1 MRYKQLGVS
10 GLTVSVLG
18 LGCNNFSARV
28 DQAGATA
35 IVDACFE
42 RGVTFFDTSDYYG
55 ESEVYLGIALQGR
68 RDEAVIATK
77 FGIDRQG
84 RIAPAWEAR
93 GSRRFIR
100 RAVEASLRRL
110 QTDYI
115 DLYQQHVPDPLTPL
129 EETVAALDEL
139 VREGKVR
146 YVGCSNLPA
155 WRVADA
161 QWIARSGGFA
171 RFVSSQSRYNLL
183 ERGIEAEL
191 IPTCLHFGMG
201 LIAYFPLAN
210 GLLTGKYRR
219 GESPPVGARLTDMA
233 VPWRVGP
240 PKTEDQLS
248 DDNFARIEA
257 IEAFA
262 RSREATLL
270 DVALGGL
277 VRQPGVATVIAGA
290 SRPEQLH
297 ANAAAAGWEP
307 TADDLAELDQLC
319 RHLQRP

>member
-1 MRYKQLGVS
+1 VRYKQLGES

-55 ESEVYLGIALQGR
+55 DSEVYLGDALTGR

-77 FGIDRQG
+77 FGLDRQG
-84 RIAPAWEAR
+84 RIAPEWEAR

-100 RAVEASLRRL
+100 RAVETSLRRL
-110 QTDYI
+110 RTDYI
-115 DLYQQHVPDPLTPL
+115 DLYQQHVPDPRTPL
-129 EETVAALDEL
+129 EETITALDEL

-161 QWIARSGGFA
+161 QWIARSRGLA
-171 RFVSSQSRYNLL
+171 RFVSSQSRYSLL
-183 ERGIEAEL
+183 ERGIEADL
-191 IPTCLHFGMG
+191 VPACLHFGMG
-201 LIAYFPLAN
+201 VIAYFPLAN

-219 GESPPVGARLTDMA
+219 GEPPPAGARLTDMT
-233 VPWRVGP
+233 VPWQVGP
-240 PKTEDQLS
+240 PRARDQLS
-248 DDNFARIEA
+248 DDNFARVEA
-257 IEAFA
+257 IEAYA
-262 RSREATLL
+262 RRHGATLL
-270 DVALGGL
+270 EVALGGL
-277 VRQPGVATVIAGA
+277 IDQPGVATVIAGA
-290 SRPEQLH
+290 SRPEQVH
-297 ANAAAAGWEP
+297 ANAVAAGWEP
-307 TADDLAELDQLC
+307 TADQVAELD
-319 RHLQRP
+319 RVTRGLQRP